1 MQEET
6 KSTYTSA
13 QKRAIK
19 KYLKESV
26 DEFKVRMPKGQK
38 ERIKA
43 HAESRGESM
52 NQFVVRAITQTMEH
66 EKREEE
72 K

>member
-1 MQEET
+1 MTIEKKT
-6 KSTYTSA
+6 VSKA
-13 QKRAIK
+13 QQKAVAKYMKNNYDEIK
-19 KYLKESV
+19 I
-26 DEFKVRMPKGQK
+26 RTPKGQK
-38 ERIKA
+38 ERIKV